1 MAEQDPTNLNDD
13 KFAVTLKDGVGH
25 PTDILASLQNNE
37 NQTITQNSPTSPPL
51 PHTEDDAIINAE
63 AAPSSILITSD
74 DTVTPQDTALSPSS
88 TVHDVSRP
96 SMTPSAPFTLD
107 SDSASTMA
115 DPNQAS
121 ESLSHLP
128 DFGPKP
134 ASTNHTRS
142 HSDSASTN
150 NTRSR
155 SDSDSMEFFGSV
167 HEGRSYEVSE
177 QREDRANQYFRSL
190 TYVLSSKTQ
199 ETKSTP

>member
-96 SMTPSAPFTLD
+96 SMTPPAPFTLD

-128 DFGPKP
+128 DFGPRP

-142 HSDSASTN
+142 LSD
-150 NTRSR
+150 RS
-155 SDSDSMEFFGSV
+155 SMESFGSV
-167 HEGRSYEVSE
+167 HERRSYEVSE
-177 QREDRANQYFRSL
+177 QREDRGNQYFRSL
-190 TYVLSSKTQ
+190 TYVPSSKTQ
-199 ETKSTP
+199 KTRLTT

>member
-96 SMTPSAPFTLD
+96 SITPSAPFTLD

-121 ESLSHLP
+121 ESLSSLP

-142 HSDSASTN
+142 
-150 NTRSR
+150 R
-155 SDSDSMEFFGSV
+155 SDCSSMESFGSV
-167 HEGRSYEVSE
+167 HERRSYEVSE
-177 QREDRANQYFRSL
+177 QREDPGTQYFRSL
-190 TYVLSSKTQ
+190 THVLSSKTQ
-199 ETKSTP
+199 KTKLTT